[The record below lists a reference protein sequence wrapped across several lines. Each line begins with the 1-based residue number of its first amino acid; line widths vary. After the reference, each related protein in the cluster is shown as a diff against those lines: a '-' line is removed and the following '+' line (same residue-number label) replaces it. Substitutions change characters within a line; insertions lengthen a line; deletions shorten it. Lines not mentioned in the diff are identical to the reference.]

1 MIIGNDIIDLK
12 IALAKPR
19 IRNIRFLSKIFSEK
33 EISQL
38 DEQDDPELS
47 IWKMWAMKETAY
59 KAHQRIFQFAAR
71 FDPLSYTCD
80 LNEFHIIKDAA
91 IYHIKIN
98 QDKDHLYAWLATE
111 PIDHIKIPYSSTY
124 WNDFTRQFYNRS
136 GIGPEDIKICKNEL
150 GIPELA
156 FNNNSTRLPV
166 SITHHGRFA
175 AICFPLINC

>member
-38 DEQDDPELS
+38 AKQDNPELS
-47 IWKMWAMKETAY
+47 IWKIWAMKETAY
-59 KAHQRIFQFAAR
+59 KAHQRIFQFTAR
-71 FDPLSYTCD
+71 FDPLSYICD
-80 LNEFHIIKDAA
+80 LNELHIKKDAA
-91 IYHIKIN
+91 IYDIKID
-98 QDKDHLYAWLATE
+98 QDKEHLYAWLATE
-111 PIDHIKIPYSSTY
+111 PIDHIKIPYSSDY
-124 WNDFTRQFYNRS
+124 WNDFTRQFCHRT
-136 GIGPEDIKICKNEL
+136 GIELEDIKIYKNKF

-175 AICFPLINC
+175 AVCFPLINC